1 MLNYDSTLQNNFKF
15 FVQGAFAEFAPLDS
29 KWHVMH
35 YGLHL

>member
-1 MLNYDSTLQNNFKF
+1 MLNYDSTLQNN